1 MAFGPD
7 ELARRRQ
14 ERQQRQQQ
22 RQQQARQ
29 QQVMVKRLAIAG
41 AVLVGVAILLFALSF
56 ASSGGESAPAQTE
69 PTYATYE
76 TEPQGKETVIRF
88 TAVGDLNVTDK
99 VVDAGGPGLDFTNL
113 FSDVMP
119 LLADGDLTV
128 VNLEGNLVGP
138 PYGTSTC
145 SAPSQ
150 MLQALA
156 VAGVDMVQLA
166 NSRTISNGIT
176 GLNSTINTVRS
187 VGLVPLGAY
196 ATEDDAEE
204 NGGYTMWEVKGVRV
218 AVVAFTKGMDNMALP
233 TGSEKCVNLLYNDY
247 SSKYVDVNTEGITDI
262 LERVSKED
270 PDVTVAM
277 VHWGSEFNDT
287 HSKSQLEIRD
297 LLLQNGVD
305 VIIGSHPHYVQE
317 IEFNASKGTLVA
329 YSLGDFAGDGERMG
343 TEYGIVLNVEI
354 TKNNETGATKVTGF
368 HYEPIFITE
377 GKNGLLRILR
387 LDAAIGGYE
396 SDFLDK
402 VSPEVYESMKNARER
417 IEARVAPKED

>member
-41 AVLVGVAILLFALSF
+41 AVLVGVAILLFVLSF

-76 TEPQGKETVIRF
+76 TERQGKETVIRF

-150 MLQALA
+150 MMQALA

-196 ATEDDAEE
+196 ATEDDA
-204 NGGYTMWEVKGVRV
+204 
-218 AVVAFTKGMDNMALP
+218 
-233 TGSEKCVNLLYNDY
+233 
-247 SSKYVDVNTEGITDI
+247 
-262 LERVSKED
+262 
-270 PDVTVAM
+270 
-277 VHWGSEFNDT
+277 
-287 HSKSQLEIRD
+287 
-297 LLLQNGVD
+297 
-305 VIIGSHPHYVQE
+305 
-317 IEFNASKGTLVA
+317 
-329 YSLGDFAGDGERMG
+329 
-343 TEYGIVLNVEI
+343 
-354 TKNNETGATKVTGF
+354 
-368 HYEPIFITE
+368 
-377 GKNGLLRILR
+377 
-387 LDAAIGGYE
+387 
-396 SDFLDK
+396 
-402 VSPEVYESMKNARER
+402 
-417 IEARVAPKED
+417 